1 MKKIL
6 HNARESYQRGE
17 LLEIYLPEEPIAL
30 FDAWFE
36 DFQAINA
43 YDFNSMTL
51 CTFGLDGFPKARQVL
66 LKEYSSEGFVFF
78 TNYMSNKA
86 REIENTPK
94 VSLLFYWAPLERQ
107 VRIQGLASKV
117 DRSVSEAYFKTRPR
131 DSQIGAH
138 TSPQSTIIESREF
151 LEKQFKE
158 LKDRFGDMEDI
169 PCPENWGGFIIQPVS
184 FEFWQGRPSRLHD
197 RIVYART
204 EEGTM
209 WNRYRL
215 AP

>member
-1 MKKIL
+1 MKKNL

-17 LLEIYLPEEPIAL
+17 LLEIFLPEEPMAL
-30 FDAWFE
+30 FDTWFE

-43 YDFNSMTL
+43 YDFNAMTL
-51 CTFGLDGFPKARQVL
+51 CTVGLDGFPKARQVL
-66 LKEYSSEGFVFF
+66 LKEYSSEGFVFY

-86 REIENTPK
+86 REIENNPQ
-94 VSLLFYWAPLERQ
+94 VSLLFYWAQLERQ

-138 TSPQSTIIESREF
+138 TSPQSAIIESREF
-151 LEKQFKE
+151 LEKQFQE
-158 LKDRFGDMEDI
+158 LKDQFENTGDI
-169 PCPENWGGFIIQPVS
+169 PCPENWGGYIVKPVS

-197 RIVYART
+197 RIVYVRT
-204 EEGTM
+204 EASM
-209 WNRYRL
+209 WNRFRL